1 MTQTKPLVI
10 VRLVGTCLQL
20 QTGGRNFEY
29 LSPVSKKL
37 DTALHQ
43 SEHSIAVANFLD
55 MVSK

>member
-43 SEHSIAVANFLD
+43 SEHSISVSNFLD
-55 MVSK
+55 TV